1 MANPEHVEL
10 LWQGADAI
18 SDWREANP
26 DAPLELRG
34 ANLHRADLVGAGLCE
49 AHLAGADLRDAD
61 LNAADLDGADLQRAN
76 LHGANLSG
84 ANLSGAYLHEA
95 DLSRANLS
103 RADLHSA
110 QLNEAR
116 LRGANLTWANLM
128 WADLVGADLEGT
140 QLRGANLFES
150 LLWGARLRAADL
162 SHAKLHAACLSEAD
176 LRGANLTGAHLDE
189 ANLHGT
195 QFGWTVFG
203 DVDLSAVKDLS
214 TARHQGP
221 STIGVDTLA
230 RSRGRIP
237 GEFLRQCGFR
247 PWQILEAK
255 LYDPA
260 LSLDDL
266 REFHQ
271 QAVLARQRSPL
282 TLGGVF
288 ISHAHADAAFADQLR
303 RRLGEDDI
311 PTWQDRRGV
320 SDEAL
325 PRPNVPRVR
334 RNDLVLLVLSAASV
348 VSDWIAQELDRIR
361 HKEKEEGRE
370 ILRLLALDD
379 AWRARVADVE
389 ADPRAVWQYV
399 GQKPILDFTGWDRGG
414 GREAFA
420 VLASGLRI

>member
-1 MANPEHVEL
+1 MANPEHVDL
-10 LWQGADAI
+10 LRQGADAI
-18 SDWREANP
+18 ADWREANP
-26 DAPLELRG
+26 GAPLELRG
-34 ANLHRADLVGAGLCE
+34 ADLRRADLVGAALCE
-49 AHLAGADLRDAD
+49 ANLAGADLRDAD
-61 LNAADLDGADLQRAN
+61 LNAADLDGADLRRAN
-76 LHGANLSG
+76 LDLADLSG

-128 WADLVGADLEGT
+128 WADLVGADLEGS
-140 QLRGANLFES
+140 QLRGANLFET
-150 LLWGARLRAADL
+150 LLWGAKLRAADL

-176 LRGANLTGAHLDE
+176 LREANLTGADLDE

-195 QFGWTVFG
+195 QLGWTVFG
-203 DVDLSAVKDLS
+203 DVDLSAVKDLT

-260 LSLDDL
+260 VSLEDL
-266 REFHQ
+266 REFQQ
-271 QAVLARQRSPL
+271 QAFLARQRGPL
-282 TLGGVF
+282 TCGGVF

-303 RRLGEDDI
+303 RRLGEDGI

-320 SDEAL
+320 PEDAL
-325 PRPNVPRVR
+325 HRPGVPRVR

-348 VSDWIAQELDRIR
+348 ASSWIEKELDRTR

-379 AWRARVADVE
+379 AWQARIADGD
-389 ADPRAVWQYV
+389 ADPRAVWRFA
-399 GQKPILDFTGWDRGG
+399 GQKQVLDFSGWERGG
-414 GREAFA
+414 FPEAFA
-420 VLASGLRI
+420 ELSSGLRT